1 MKRLIVTGSMLRPQ
15 PIAYKARL
23 KVALLQRVWPL
34 IESGALRPIVDRVF
48 AFEDAPAAH
57 AYMES
62 GAHIGKILL
71 RVDAGANRAGA

>member
-1 MKRLIVTGSMLRPQ
+1 MMKRLVVTGSMLRPQ
-15 PIAYKARL
+15 PSRTRRAQGGVDA
-23 KVALLQRVWPL
+23 AVWPL
-34 IESGALRPIVDRVF
+34 IEAGRLRPIVDRVF
-48 AFEDAPAAH
+48 AFENAPAAH